1 MELALIT
8 AQQVAV
14 LFLLIG
20 TGMVAVKTGVLKLE
34 NKQAL
39 SNLLVYIVVPA
50 MVVNSYRMEFSAQI
64 LRNLLA
70 AFGMSVLS
78 VLLGTVI
85 TLLLTARKTGSRMPI
100 FRFACIFSNA
110 AYMGF
115 PLISALFGS
124 EGLLYASAY
133 VTVFN
138 ILLWTFVRPALYE
151 KEVRGARIAFALGT
165 VMFYLGVAVGYFL
178 VFPITMRFL
187 FTYQLSSTIHNQL
200 SLDSYMDNFLMLN
213 LVMGLVFELPLL
225 AWTLSAIG
233 ILRRKFFSRY
243 RRHAVVVLLVLAA
256 VITPTGDP
264 FTLMIVFLP
273 LYLLFEVSALIVK
286 K

>member
-1 MELALIT
+1 MAETDKSFWGHLDDLRKVLFKMAGVLAVFMAGFFYFMPWLFDNVIMAPCHGDFALYRLFADITGSIPGLEAFSTSDFNVEIINYNLT
-8 AQQVAV
+8 AQFFTHIKLSLWLAV
-14 LFLLIG
+14 VF
-20 TGMVAVKTGVLKLE
+20 
-34 NKQAL
+34 
-39 SNLLVYIVVPA
+39 
-50 MVVNSYRMEFSAQI
+50 
-64 LRNLLA
+64 
-70 AFGMSVLS
+70 AFP
-78 VLLGTVI
+78 VLL
-85 TLLLTARKTGSRMPI
+85 
-100 FRFACIFSNA
+100 
-110 AYMGF
+110 Y
-115 PLISALFGS
+115 
-124 EGLLYASAY
+124 
-133 VTVFN
+133 
-138 ILLWTFVRPALYE
+138 LLWTFVRPALYE

-243 RRHAVVVLLVLAA
+243 RHAVVVLLVLAA

>member
-1 MELALIT
+1 MAETDKSFWGHLDDLRKVLFKMAGVLAVFMAGFFYFMPWLFDNVIMAPCHGDFALYRLFADITGNIPGLEAFSTSDFNVEIINYNLT
-8 AQQVAV
+8 AQFFTHINLSLWLAV
-14 LFLLIG
+14 VF
-20 TGMVAVKTGVLKLE
+20 
-34 NKQAL
+34 
-39 SNLLVYIVVPA
+39 
-50 MVVNSYRMEFSAQI
+50 
-64 LRNLLA
+64 
-70 AFGMSVLS
+70 AFP
-78 VLLGTVI
+78 VLLY
-85 TLLLTARKTGSRMPI
+85 LL
-100 FRFACIFSNA
+100 C
-110 AYMGF
+110 
-115 PLISALFGS
+115 
-124 EGLLYASAY
+124 
-133 VTVFN
+133 
-138 ILLWTFVRPALYE
+138 
-151 KEVRGARIAFALGT
+151 GARIAFALGT

-225 AWTLSAIG
+225 AWALSAIG

>member
-1 MELALIT
+1 MAETDKSFWGHLDDLRKVLFKMAGVLAVFMAGFFYFMPWLFDNVIMAPCHGDFALYRLFADITGSIPGLEAFSTSDFNVEIINYNLT
-8 AQQVAV
+8 AQFFTHINLSLWLAV
-14 LFLLIG
+14 VF
-20 TGMVAVKTGVLKLE
+20 
-34 NKQAL
+34 
-39 SNLLVYIVVPA
+39 
-50 MVVNSYRMEFSAQI
+50 
-64 LRNLLA
+64 
-70 AFGMSVLS
+70 AFP
-78 VLLGTVI
+78 VLL
-85 TLLLTARKTGSRMPI
+85 
-100 FRFACIFSNA
+100 
-110 AYMGF
+110 Y
-115 PLISALFGS
+115 
-124 EGLLYASAY
+124 
-133 VTVFN
+133 
-138 ILLWTFVRPALYE
+138 LLWTFVRPALYE

-225 AWTLSAIG
+225 SWTLSAIG

>member
-1 MELALIT
+1 
-8 AQQVAV
+8 
-14 LFLLIG
+14 LFH
-20 TGMVAVKTGVLKLE
+20 
-34 NKQAL
+34 
-39 SNLLVYIVVPA
+39 
-50 MVVNSYRMEFSAQI
+50 
-64 LRNLLA
+64 LR
-70 AFGMSVLS
+70 
-78 VLLGTVI
+78 I
-85 TLLLTARKTGSRMPI
+85 
-100 FRFACIFSNA
+100 
-110 AYMGF
+110 
-115 PLISALFGS
+115 
-124 EGLLYASAY
+124 
-133 VTVFN
+133 
-138 ILLWTFVRPALYE
+138 
-151 KEVRGARIAFALGT
+151 
-165 VMFYLGVAVGYFL
+165 AVGYFL

-187 FTYQLSSTIHNQL
+187 FTYQLSTTIHNQL

>member
-1 MELALIT
+1 M
-8 AQQVAV
+8 
-14 LFLLIG
+14 
-20 TGMVAVKTGVLKLE
+20 
-34 NKQAL
+34 
-39 SNLLVYIVVPA
+39 
-50 MVVNSYRMEFSAQI
+50 
-64 LRNLLA
+64 
-70 AFGMSVLS
+70 
-78 VLLGTVI
+78 
-85 TLLLTARKTGSRMPI
+85 
-100 FRFACIFSNA
+100 
-110 AYMGF
+110 
-115 PLISALFGS
+115 
-124 EGLLYASAY
+124 LLY
-133 VTVFN
+133 
-138 ILLWTFVRPALYE
+138 LLWTFVRPALYE

-225 AWTLSAIG
+225 AWALSAIG